1 MKSIYKNILLLL
13 FTISLIVL
21 TDRILLNYFDLPLW
35 EWDEKLHYRHRPNSL
50 KHWESFGNKPIFIN
64 DYGQHDDSFP
74 IKKGKNELRILN
86 LGDSITMGHGVSK
99 DETYSKYLE
108 ALLSG
113 LLKNYQ
119 TIQAINTGVQGY
131 STFQEVEVLKRGLI
145 FEPDIVTIGF
155 CLNDVTEPFV
165 VNKDLGGVGLD
176 YHKVTQVPNGL
187 LSYLLNETGFG
198 RLIQEIRIRKLD
210 AKQEKLAEL
219 FDVKKMLLNKND
231 STYQAQWN
239 FTLKKL
245 NEIYSICK
253 NKDIPV
259 ILLIFP
265 FTFQINKEN
274 LTWAQELIINN
285 ANENNVGSINFLNIF
300 QQSTGSDTSAINLY
314 FLDEDHFTPLGHQV
328 VAQELSKVIIGMPIA
343 NIQKNQ
349 H

>member
-1 MKSIYKNILLLL
+1 MKNRIKNILLL
-13 FTISLIVL
+13 FVTILLIIAS
-21 TDRILLNYFDLPLW
+21 DRILLFYFGLPLW
-35 EWDEKLHYRHRPNSL
+35 EWDENLHYKHRPNII
-50 KHWESFGNKPIFIN
+50 KYWESFGNKPIIIN
-64 DYGQHDDSFP
+64 EFGQHDDSYP
-74 IKKGKNELRILN
+74 IKKGKKELRILN

-99 DETYSKYLE
+99 NETYSKYLE
-108 ALLSG
+108 ELLSD

-131 STFQEVEVLKRGLI
+131 STFQELEVLKRSLI

-165 VNKDLGGVGLD
+165 VNKDLGGIGLD
-176 YHKVTQVPNGL
+176 YHKVTQAPNGL

-210 AKQEKLAEL
+210 AKQEKLAEQ

-231 STYQAQWN
+231 STYQGQWN

-253 NKDIPV
+253 NKNIPV

-265 FTFQINKEN
+265 FTFQFDNEN
-274 LTWAQELIINN
+274 LKWAQELLINN
-285 ANENNVGSINFLNIF
+285 ANENNVRYIDFLNIF
-300 QQSTGSDTSAINLY
+300 QKSIEIDTSAINLY
-314 FLDEDHFTPLGHQV
+314 FLDEDHYTPLGHQI
-328 VAQELSKVIIGMPIA
+328 VAKELSKVILDLVKS
-343 NIQKNQ
+343 Q
-349 H
+349 

>member
-1 MKSIYKNILLLL
+1 MKNRLKNSLLL
-13 FTISLIVL
+13 FVTIILIIAS
-21 TDRILLNYFDLPLW
+21 DRFLLFYFGLPLW
-35 EWDEKLHYRHRPNSL
+35 EWDEKLHFKHRPNIT
-50 KHWESFGNKPIFIN
+50 KYWENFGNKPIFIN

-74 IKKGKNELRILN
+74 IKKGKKELRILN

-108 ALLSG
+108 ALLSN

-145 FEPDIVTIGF
+145 FEPDIVTVGF

-165 VNKDLGGVGLD
+165 VNKGLGGIGLD
-176 YHKVTQVPNGL
+176 YHKVTQAPNGL

-253 NKDIPV
+253 NEDIPV

-265 FTFQINKEN
+265 FTFQINQEN
-274 LTWAQELIINN
+274 LTWAQELLINN
-285 ANENNVGSINFLNIF
+285 ATENNVRSINFLNIF
-300 QQSTGSDTSAINLY
+300 QQSTGFDRSAINLY
-314 FLDEDHFTPLGHQV
+314 FLDEDHFTPLGHRV
-328 VAQELSKVIIGMPIA
+328 VAQELSKVLMGLPIA

-349 H
+349 L